1 MFSKLTA
8 GLLWVRVL
16 TLIVLTVIFGVPALA
31 QSNKADIV
39 GTITDSNGAAVQGAT
54 VTITKVDTNA
64 VRTVTTGDSGEYL
77 APSLD
82 IGTYKITVA
91 KQGFQNVTQENVIL
105 QTNDRLR
112 IDLTLTPGGISSV
125 VTVTAAAPLVE
136 TESSDR
142 GSVVT
147 GREVTE
153 LPLSGR
159 NFTQLATLTPGVAQ
173 SGNTGFGGT
182 GPDARQFNN
191 GDPRAGDG
199 GPGSSN
205 SQGSTE
211 NSRFARSGSGA
222 LTVNG
227 QRSTNNNFSL
237 DGVDNNEPQF
247 GTIGV
252 FPNPDA
258 IAEFKVTTSIPA
270 AEVGRAAGA
279 VISTTI
285 LSGTNNFHG
294 SGYYYGQNSA
304 LNAYHPILKRNRGDA
319 ISRGVTNLAPFD
331 KAVQQIHEFG
341 GTIGGPIIKNKTFF
355 FFDYLGQRNHLPF
368 PASSTVPTAGSRNG
382 NFSDFA
388 NSDCN
393 RDGSTT
399 GPNDGPVCNPFTG
412 KAFPNATIPD
422 NLISPISKKLFNLF
436 PFPTTNVFNPGQFN
450 NNYFTQRNNQERTNN
465 YEFKIDHKISSK
477 NSLTGRYSNQDLKT
491 NRANLLQ
498 GLPTAGFGAGDE
510 VGNTRQ
516 VTVSDTHTFSPTVL
530 NEFRFGFTQIEI
542 GIFNCGVGGACGTS
556 ATFANDIGYPNA
568 NDGSLEASGGPG
580 LGNFGNGFT
589 EYLGDGGLF
598 RVKSKNP
605 YFADSVTIVHG
616 KHVYKAGGEL
626 RLRYL
631 NTIDGGRS
639 GFLKGNMQY
648 GNSIDLNRLND
659 NDVKA
664 SLPLAHPLL
673 TGQVCPAQSTIVI
686 SGVTN
691 CYVDKNGVPYGGTGI
706 TSADELMSLPAFQV
720 DRGKVFGGP
729 FDLRT
734 QEYGFFVQD
743 DWKATPNLTLN
754 LGLRY
759 DLFTQPTETSGRTSY
774 YFADVSKVVVASGSG
789 DSIVSADKNNFGPRV
804 GFAYSINKEK
814 TMVLRGGYGLL
825 YTLDGTDYP
834 PSIRNPPFTNT
845 VHFSQ
850 FDSQQPL
857 DARTYFSVNTG
868 PPSVTTP
875 SDPNNIPTSASVF
888 SVDRSPKTGYVHQ
901 FQVSFQWQ
909 FSRDW
914 SLDVGYVGNRSRN
927 LLTTFNIGASGS
939 AAAKNAAG
947 GFIGING
954 SGNALLY
961 SNAASSS
968 YDGLQT
974 QVQKRLSN
982 NIQGQISYTYSRTID
997 NSIGVIGSLGD
1008 SRNGGRSGP
1017 INPFDLN
1024 ADKGRSSLDI
1034 PHLLSADAIIDL
1046 PFGKG
1051 QRFFNSGKADRFFTG
1066 WQLNII
1072 QSARSGFPFTVVCNC
1087 SLVRPTQIADP
1098 FAGVKPGFFMNVNAF
1113 SLTQG
1118 ITTLPANPAGT
1129 VIQYGSLPR
1138 NSFRSPAIWNTDLSL
1153 FKTTRITENA
1163 RFQVG
1168 IEAFNFWNHLK
1179 RTVPNNNIGDAGSFG
1194 RFDATFPG
1202 RVIQYRAKIIF

>member
-1 MFSKLTA
+1 MFQKPNAARLFVRISILTI
-8 GLLWVRVL
+8 GV
-16 TLIVLTVIFGVPALA
+16 TLFALPVYA
-31 QSNKADIV
+31 QSNKADLV
-39 GTITDSNGAAVQGAT
+39 GTITDSNGAAVKDAT

-64 VRTVTTGDSGEYL
+64 SRTVTTGDAGEYQ
-77 APSLD
+77 APALD
-82 IGTYKITVA
+82 IGIYKVTVT
-91 KQGFQNVTQENVIL
+91 KQGFQTVTQENVTL

-112 IDLTLTPGGISSV
+112 IDLTLAPGTVSGQ
-125 VTVTAAAPLVE
+125 VTITAGAPLVE

-147 GREVTE
+147 GRQVTE

-159 NFTQLATLTPGVAQ
+159 NFTQLATLMPGVAQ

-182 GPDARQFNN
+182 GPDSRQFNN

-205 SQGSTE
+205 AQGSTE

-258 IAEFKVTTSIPA
+258 IAEFKVTTSIPP

-279 VISTTI
+279 VISTSI
-285 LSGTNNFHG
+285 LSGTNQFHG

-319 ISRGVTNLAPFD
+319 INRGVTNLAPFD

-355 FFDYLGQRNHLPF
+355 FFDYLGQRNNLPF
-368 PASSTVPTAGSRNG
+368 PSSSTVPTLGSRNG
-382 NFSDFA
+382 DFTGFA
-388 NSDCN
+388 NHDCDG
-393 RDGSTT
+393 DGSTN
-399 GPNDGPVCNPFTG
+399 GANDGPVCNPATG
-412 KAFPNATIPD
+412 KAFANATIPAA
-422 NLISPISKKLFNLF
+422 LISPISKKLFNLY
-436 PFPTTNVFNPGQFN
+436 PAPTINVFNPDQGN
-450 NNYFTQRNNQERTNN
+450 NNYFTQRANKEVIDN
-465 YEFKIDHKISSK
+465 YEFKIDHKLTAK

-491 NRANLLQ
+491 NRANLLP

-516 VTVSDTHTFSPTVL
+516 ITISDTHTFRPTVL
-530 NEFRFGFTQIEI
+530 NEFRFGLTQIEI

-556 ATFANDIGYPNA
+556 ATFARDIGYPNA
-568 NDGSLEASGGPG
+568 NDGTLEASGGPG
-580 LGNFGNGFT
+580 LGNFGSGFT

-605 YFADSVTIVHG
+605 YFADSVTVIHG
-616 KHVYKAGGEL
+616 SHAAKFGGEL

-648 GNSIDLNRLND
+648 ADDAPAANAL
-659 NDVKA
+659 
-664 SLPLAHPLL
+664 LP
-673 TGQVCPAQSTIVI
+673 GQICPAASQTA
-686 SGVTN
+686 GGTQ
-691 CYVDKNGVPYGGTGI
+691 CYVDANGVPYGGT
-706 TSADELMSLPAFQV
+706 ANAQANELMSLPAFQV

-743 DWKATPNLTLN
+743 DWKVNQRLTLN

-759 DLFTQPTETSGRTSY
+759 DLFTPPTEASGRSSY
-774 YFADVSKVVVASGSG
+774 YFPDVSRVVVAANSG
-789 DSIVSADKNNFGPRV
+789 DRIVNMDKNNFGPRV
-804 GFAYSINKEK
+804 GFAIALNKEK
-814 TMVLRGGYGLL
+814 TMVIRGGYGLL

-834 PSIRNPPFTNT
+834 PAIRNPPFTNT

-850 FDSQQPL
+850 FNSQQPTN
-857 DARTYFSVNTG
+857 ARTYFSVNTG
-868 PPSVTTP
+868 PPSVTTQI
-875 SDPNNIPTSASVF
+875 DPNNIPTSASVF
-888 SVDRSPKTGYVHQ
+888 SVDRIQKTGLVHQ
-901 FQVSFQWQ
+901 FQASFQWQ
-909 FSRDW
+909 FARDW
-914 SLDVGYVGNRSRN
+914 SLDIGYVGNRSEN
-927 LLTTFNIGASGS
+927 LLTTLNIGRSGTAASR
-939 AAAKNAAG
+939 NAAG
-947 GFIGING
+947 GFID
-954 SGNALLY
+954 NALLY
-961 SNAASSS
+961 SNAAKSS
-968 YDGLQT
+968 YNGFQT
-974 QVQKRLSN
+974 QVQKRLSR
-982 NIQGQISYTYSRTID
+982 NIQGQVSYTYSRTND
-997 NSIGVIGSLGD
+997 NAIGVIGSLGD

-1017 INPFDLN
+1017 INPFDLG
-1024 ADKGRSSLDI
+1024 ADYGRSSLDI

-1051 QRFFNSGKADRFFTG
+1051 QRWLNSGNADRLVSG
-1066 WQLNII
+1066 WQLNVI
-1072 QSARSGFPFTVVCNC
+1072 QSARTGYPFTVVCNC
-1087 SLVRPTQIADP
+1087 SLVRPSLVGDP
-1098 FAGVKPGFFMNVNAF
+1098 FANVQPGYFMNPAAF
-1113 SLTQG
+1113 SLTQQ
-1118 ITTLPANPAGT
+1118 ITTLPANPGGV
-1129 VIQYGSLPR
+1129 VIQYGNLKR
-1138 NSFRSPAIWNTDLSL
+1138 NSFNGPAIWNTDASL
-1153 FKTTRITENA
+1153 FKTTRLSENL
-1163 RFQVG
+1163 RFQLG
-1168 IEAFNFWNHLK
+1168 IEAFNLWNHLK
-1179 RTVPNNNIGDAGSFG
+1179 RTVPNNNMTDAAFG

-1202 RVIQYRAKIIF
+1202 RVIQYRAKLIF

>member
-1 MFSKLTA
+1 MFSKLKA
-8 GLLWVRVL
+8 SGLFVRVP
-16 TLIVLTVIFGVPALA
+16 TLLAFIGILSVSALA
-31 QSNKADIV
+31 QSSRADIV

-54 VTITKVDTNA
+54 VSITKVDTNA
-64 VRTVTTGDSGEYL
+64 TRTVTTGDAGEYR
-77 APSLD
+77 APALD
-82 IGTYKITVA
+82 IGIYKVTA
-91 KQGFQNVTQENVIL
+91 TKQGFQTVVQESVTL
-105 QTNDRLR
+105 QTSDRLR
-112 IDLTLTPGGISSV
+112 IDLILTPGNVSGQ
-125 VTVTAAAPLVE
+125 VTITAGAPLVE

-142 GSVVT
+142 GTVVT

-173 SGNTGFGGT
+173 AGNTGFGGT

-258 IAEFKVTTSIPA
+258 IAEFKVTTSVPP

-279 VISTTI
+279 VISTSI
-285 LSGTNNFHG
+285 KSGTNQFHG

-319 ISRGVTNLAPFD
+319 ISRGVTNLSPFT

-341 GTIGGPIIKNKTFF
+341 GTLGGPIIKDKTFF
-355 FFDYLGQRNHLPF
+355 FADYLGQRNHLPF
-368 PASSTVPTAGSRNG
+368 PSSSTVPTAGSRNG
-382 NFSDFA
+382 DFTGFA
-388 NSDCN
+388 NHDC
-393 RDGSTT
+393 DGDGVTT
-399 GPNDGPVCNPFTG
+399 GANDGPVCNPSTG
-412 KAFPNATIPD
+412 KAFAGATIPAS
-422 NLISPISKKLFNLF
+422 LISPISKKIFNLY
-436 PFPTTNVFNPGQFN
+436 PLPTINVLNPDQGN
-450 NNYFTQRNNQERTNN
+450 NNFFTQRANQERINN
-465 YEFKIDHKISSK
+465 YEFKIDHRLTAK

-491 NRANLLQ
+491 NRANLLP

-510 VGNTRQ
+510 LGNTRQ
-516 VTVSDTHTFSPTVL
+516 ITVSDTHTFSPTVL
-530 NEFRFGFTQIEI
+530 NEFRFGLTQIEI

-556 ATFANDIGYPNA
+556 ATFAQDVGYPNA

-580 LGNFGNGFT
+580 LGNFGSGFT

-605 YFADSVTIVHG
+605 YFADAVTVVHG
-616 KHVYKAGGEL
+616 NHVAKFGGEL

-648 GNSIDLNRLND
+648 ADDAPAFN
-659 NDVKA
+659 
-664 SLPLAHPLL
+664 PLTA
-673 TGQVCPAQSTIVI
+673 GQVCPAASIRIV
-686 SGVTN
+686 GAVTN
-691 CYVDKNGVPYGGTGI
+691 CYVDANGIPYGGTGN
-706 TSADELMSLPAFQV
+706 AQANQLMSLPAFQV

-729 FDLRT
+729 FNLRT
-734 QEYGFFVQD
+734 QEYGFYVQD
-743 DWKATPNLTLN
+743 DWKVNQNLTLN

-759 DLFTQPTETSGRTSY
+759 DLFTAPTETSGRTSY
-774 YFADVSKVVVASGSG
+774 YFPDVRRVEVAS
-789 DSIVSADKNNFGPRV
+789 SASDRIISNDKNNFGPRA

-814 TMVLRGGYGLL
+814 TMVIRGGYGLL

-845 VHFSQ
+845 IHLAQ
-850 FDSQQPL
+850 FNGQQPTN
-857 DARTYFSVNTG
+857 ARTYFSVNTG
-868 PPSVTTP
+868 PPAVTTQI
-875 SDPNNIPTSASVF
+875 DPANLPTSVALF
-888 SVDRSPKTGYVHQ
+888 SVDRKAKTGMVHQ
-901 FQVSFQWQ
+901 FQVSYQWQ

-927 LLTTFNIGASGS
+927 LLTTNNIGSGGTGES
-939 AAAKNAAG
+939 RNAAG
-947 GFIGING
+947 AFL
-954 SGNALLY
+954 GNVLVY
-961 SNAASSS
+961 TNAASSS
-968 YDGLQT
+968 YNGLQT
-974 QVQKRLSN
+974 QVQKRLSK
-982 NIQGQISYTYSRTID
+982 NIQGQLSYTFSRTTD
-997 NSIGVIGSLGD
+997 NGIGIIGSLGD

-1017 INPFDLN
+1017 INPFNLD
-1024 ADKGRSSLDI
+1024 ADRGRSSLDV

-1051 QRFFNSGKADRFFTG
+1051 QRWLNSGSGDRFFSG
-1066 WQLNII
+1066 WQLNMI

-1087 SLVRPTQIADP
+1087 DLVRPTQISDP
-1098 FAGVKPGFFMNVNAF
+1098 FASVPAGRFMNVAAF
-1113 SLTQG
+1113 STTQG

-1129 VIQYGSLPR
+1129 VIRYGSMPR
-1138 NSFRSPAIWNTDLSL
+1138 NAFKGPAIWNTDVSL
-1153 FKTTRITENA
+1153 FKTTKITESTK
-1163 RFQVG
+1163 FQVG
-1168 IEAFNFWNHLK
+1168 IEAFNLWNHLK
-1179 RTVPNNNIGDAGSFG
+1179 RTVPNNNINDPGSFG
-1194 RFDATFPG
+1194 RFDGTFPG
-1202 RVIQYRAKIIF
+1202 RVIQYRAKLIF

>member
-1 MFSKLTA
+1 MTINRRIVR
-8 GLLWVRVL
+8 LLKALGVSVFLVAVL
-16 TLIVLTVIFGVPALA
+16 GIPAAA
-31 QSNKADIV
+31 QTNKAEIV
-39 GTITDSNGAAVQGAT
+39 GTVKDTGGAVVQGAT
-54 VTITKVDTNA
+54 VTVTKVDTG
-64 VRTVTTGDSGEYL
+64 VSRTVTTGDAGEYSVPL
-77 APSLD
+77 LD
-82 IGTYKITVA
+82 IGTYKVTVT
-91 KQGFQNVTQENVIL
+91 KQGFETTNNDNVVL

-112 IDLTLTPGGISSV
+112 VDLELKPGDVSGT

-159 NFTQLATLTPGVAQ
+159 NFTQLATLTPGVAA
-173 SGNTGFGGT
+173 SSNTGFGGT

-279 VISTTI
+279 VINTTI
-285 LSGTNNFHG
+285 LSGTNQFHG

-304 LNAYHPILKRNRGDA
+304 LNAYHPKLKSDRA
-319 ISRGVTNLAPFD
+319 IAIANGVTNLHPFD

-341 GTIGGPIIKNKTFF
+341 GTIGGPIIKNRTFF

-368 PASSTVPTAGSRNG
+368 PASSTVPTLGSRNG
-382 NFSDFA
+382 DFTGFG
-388 NSDCN
+388 NHDCFG
-393 RDGSTT
+393 DGSSV
-399 GPNDGPVCNPFTG
+399 GPVCNPFTG
-412 KAFPNATIPD
+412 KAFANGQIPQ
-422 NLISPISKKLFNLF
+422 NLISPISQKLFNMF
-436 PFPTTNVFNPGQFN
+436 PAPTINVFDPSQGN
-450 NNYFTQRNNQERTNN
+450 NNYFTNRNNQERINN
-465 YEFKIDHKISSK
+465 YEFKIDHKVSSK
-477 NSLTGRYSNQDLKT
+477 NSLTGRFSNQDLKT
-491 NRANLLQ
+491 NRANLLPK
-498 GLPTAGFGAGDE
+498 LPTAGFGAGDE
-510 VGNTRQ
+510 IGNTRQ
-516 VTVSDTHTFSPTVL
+516 VSISDTHTFSPTIL
-530 NEFRFGFTQIEI
+530 NEFRFGWTRIDI

-556 ATFANDIGYPNA
+556 ATFAQDIGYPNA
-568 NDGSLEASGGPG
+568 NDGTLEASGGPG
-580 LGNFGNGFT
+580 LGNFGSGFT

-616 KHVYKAGGEL
+616 KHVTKFGGEM

-631 NTIDGGRS
+631 NAIDGGRS

-648 GNSIDLNRLND
+648 ADDAPAFN
-659 NDVKA
+659 
-664 SLPLAHPLL
+664 PLTP
-673 TGQVCPAQSTIVI
+673 GQVCPAASTRIVGGI
-686 SGVTN
+686 TN
-691 CYVDKNGVPYGGTGI
+691 CYVDANGVPYGGT
-706 TSADELMSLPAFQV
+706 ANAQANELMSLPAFQV

-729 FDLRT
+729 FNLRT
-734 QEYGFFVQD
+734 QEYGLFVQD

-759 DLFTQPTETSGRTSY
+759 DLFTPPTEASGRTSY
-774 YFADVSKVVVASGSG
+774 YFADVAKVVVAKGSG
-789 DSIVSADKNNFGPRV
+789 DRIVSTDKNNFGPRL
-804 GFAYSINKEK
+804 GLAYAINKEK
-814 TMVLRGGYGLL
+814 TMVIRGGYGLL

-845 VHFSQ
+845 IHFSQ
-850 FDSQQPL
+850 FNGQQPTN
-857 DARTYFSVNTG
+857 ARTYFSVNTG
-868 PPSVTTP
+868 PPAVTTQI
-875 SDPNNIPTSASVF
+875 DPANLPTSVALF
-888 SVDRSPKTGYVHQ
+888 SVDRNQRIGYVHE

-909 FSRDW
+909 FARDW
-914 SLDVGYVGNRSRN
+914 SLDVGYVGNRSHN
-927 LLTTFNIGASGS
+927 LLTTVNIGSGGT

-947 GFIGING
+947 QFL
-954 SGNALLY
+954 GNVLLY
-961 SNAASSS
+961 TNAAHSK

-974 QVQKRLSN
+974 QVQKRLSR
-982 NIQGQISYTYSRTID
+982 NIQGQVSYTFSNTKD
-997 NSIGVIGSLGD
+997 NGVGLIGSLGD
-1008 SRNGGRSGP
+1008 SRSGGRVGYV
-1017 INPFDLN
+1017 NPFNLDV
-1024 ADKGRSSLDI
+1024 DYGTSSLDVR
-1034 PHLLSADAIIDL
+1034 HLLSADAIIDL

-1051 QRFFNSGKADRFFTG
+1051 QRWLNSGGASNKFFGG

-1072 QSARSGFPFTVVCNC
+1072 QSARSGFPFSVLCNC
-1087 SLVRPTQIADP
+1087 DLGRPSIIGDP
-1098 FAGVKPGFFMNVNAF
+1098 FANPPPGRFMNAAAF
-1113 SLTQG
+1113 STTQG
-1118 ITTLPANPAGT
+1118 ITTLPANAAGT
-1129 VIQYGSLPR
+1129 VISYGNERR
-1138 NSFRSPAIWNTDLSL
+1138 NAFRGPAIWNTDASL
-1153 FKTTRITENA
+1153 FKNTMLNERLRLQI
-1163 RFQVG
+1163 G
-1168 IEAFNFWNHLK
+1168 IEAFNLWNHSK
-1179 RTVPNNNIGDAGSFG
+1179 RTVPNINMTDPGSFG
-1194 RFDATFPG
+1194 RFDSFYPG
-1202 RVIQYRAKIIF
+1202 RVIQYRAKLFF